1 MASAIFKEEER
12 LEMIHR
18 TVRSSRSIA
27 LLDGPICFTEHEG
40 RVKGLRACVPFSDQA
55 SRSSDEGYG
64 R

>member
-1 MASAIFKEEER
+1 
-12 LEMIHR
+12 MIRR